1 MRETHLYP
9 EDERY
14 RPAAGAVRLC
24 VVMTSTTSGGAMNR
38 NSRATL
44 LVLILGGLAAGVGLG
59 PETQARTQTA
69 GVYVVG
75 ALHALHQTEESFD
88 FDTLQRVVT
97 AIKPEVMVLEVRPDE
112 LAERKDTPG
121 RPEYPKVIW
130 PLLSGSPAK
139 AVAMEPGGQL
149 FAQMTGDAS
158 IAMKAFTARDPEGS
172 KQWSGYQRALET
184 ALRAHWQHPAD
195 AHDATTGSLSR
206 AYYITQ
212 YATVGDAMRTV
223 QEQWDRFMVD
233 RALEAVRAAPDQRVL
248 ILCSYRNR
256 HRFTDALGA
265 EAASRLV
272 EMESWLKANIN
283 STGVLHDGS

>member
-1 MRETHLYP
+1 MNLNRC
-9 EDERY
+9 
-14 RPAAGAVRLC
+14 AALR
-24 VVMTSTTSGGAMNR
+24 
-38 NSRATL
+38 
-44 LVLILGGLAAGVGLG
+44 VLIAGGLAAAVGFG

-75 ALHALHQTEESFD
+75 ALHALHQTEDSFD
-88 FDTLQRVVT
+88 FDTLHRVVA
-97 AIKPEVMVLEVRPDE
+97 AIKPDVMALEVRPDE

-130 PLLSGSPAK
+130 PLLARSPVK

-158 IAMKAFTARDPEGS
+158 NAMKGFTARDPEGA
-172 KQWSGYQRALET
+172 KRWSGYQRALET
-184 ALRAHWQHPAD
+184 VLRDHWQHPAD
-195 AHDATTGSLSR
+195 THDATTDSLSR
-206 AYYITQ
+206 GYYITQ
-212 YATVGDAMRTV
+212 YATIGDAMRMV
-223 QEQWDRFMVD
+223 QEQWDQFMVD
-233 RALEAVRAAPDQRVL
+233 RALEAVRAAPNQRVL

-272 EMESWLKANIN
+272 EMESWLKANAN
-283 STGVLHDGS
+283 VEKQ

>member
-1 MRETHLYP
+1 MK
-9 EDERY
+9 
-14 RPAAGAVRLC
+14 
-24 VVMTSTTSGGAMNR
+24 R
-38 NSRATL
+38 NNRATL
-44 LVLILGGLAAGVGLG
+44 RVLILGGLAAGLG
-59 PETQARTQTA
+59 SGRGPDGRVFALDTQTA

-88 FDTLQRVVT
+88 FDTLHRVVT

-130 PLLSGSPAK
+130 PLLASSPVK

-158 IAMKAFTARDPEGS
+158 NAMKAFTARDPEGS

-184 ALRAHWQHPAD
+184 VLRAHWQHPAD
-195 AHDATTGSLSR
+195 AHDITTGSLSR
-206 AYYITQ
+206 AYYTTQ
-212 YATVGDAMRTV
+212 YATVGEAMRTV

-283 STGVLHDGS
+283 PR